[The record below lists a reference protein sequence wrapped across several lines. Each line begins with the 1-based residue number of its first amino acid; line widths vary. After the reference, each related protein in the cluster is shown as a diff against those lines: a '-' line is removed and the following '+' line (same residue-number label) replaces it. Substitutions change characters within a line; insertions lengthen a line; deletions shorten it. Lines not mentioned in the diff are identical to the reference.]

1 MSGRP
6 AIPMPPSPRSQ
17 PAASPA
23 QRRSSPLGGIK
34 LFAWLRPVV
43 LLRFALV
50 GVGAAV
56 GLALLGVLWPES
68 DPSGGSEAP
77 DALADLAKPPS
88 RAVTVLVIGVDAD
101 QLQDPNNK
109 AAPAGAANADALLL
123 LRVNPGGPL
132 QVLNLPTALAVQLPG
147 SSGLKSLGSLYR
159 QGGVALTA
167 DAARNLVGL
176 TSTEPDRYLVLSR
189 GALRSLVDGLG
200 ALEVNPGS
208 TMVYEDKRQGLKI
221 DLQSGVQRLKGAQV
235 EQLVRYRDPSRPIES
250 RSANQEAVMRSLL
263 RELNTPGR
271 SQDIPALVQS
281 LRGQVESN
289 LTPAEVLSL
298 MAATLKPGQSVSF
311 ATVPLAP
318 PPKDAAKDGN
328 KAAAGGSDLRQVA
341 KSAPSDLWPPP
352 AATAAGS

>member
-1 MSGRP
+1 
-6 AIPMPPSPRSQ
+6 MPSSPTTQ
-17 PAASPA
+17 PAAGPA
-23 QRRSSPLGGIK
+23 PQRRSPLGRK
-34 LFAWLRPVV
+34 RLVSWLRPIV
-43 LLRFALV
+43 LLRLALV
-50 GVGAAV
+50 AMGAGA
-56 GLALLGVLWPES
+56 GFALLGVLWPES
-68 DPSGGSEAP
+68 DPSGGSQAP

-159 QGGVALTA
+159 EGGVALTA

-208 TMVYEDKRQGLKI
+208 TMAYEDKRQGFKI

-235 EQLVRYRDPSRPIES
+235 EQLVRYRDPGRPIES

-263 RELNTPGR
+263 KELSSPGR

-289 LTPAEVLSL
+289 LTPTEVLSL
-298 MAATLKPGQSVSF
+298 MAATLRPDQSVSF

-318 PPKDAAKDGN
+318 PPKASAKDSN
-328 KAAAGGSDLRQVA
+328 KAAAGGSELRQVA
-341 KSAPSDLWPPP
+341 KAAPSTLWPPP
-352 AATAAGS
+352 GGNKPTGT